1 MVLLSI
7 IAFIIIFS
15 SLILIHEAGHFFA
28 AKKSGVKVLEFGL
41 GFGKK
46 IYGKQIGETE
56 FTLNAIPFGG
66 FVRMEGEEESSDDS
80 RSFRNAVLWKQMF
93 ITLAGVFMNF
103 VFAILLLSLLFSLGT
118 NPILVSKNDYIK
130 AYESGVLVLQN
141 EDGSTFASVETIP
154 LLEDAVE
161 FAGEADINMA
171 FIEKIKMPY
180 FQALPFAFTETFRIS
195 WAVVEKVSEIPVEI
209 IENHKL
215 PDGMAG
221 PLGIAEV
228 THKVVPLGLLALLK
242 LAALLSISL
251 GVMNLLPIPALDGGR
266 FFFQLVTLILM
277 PFKVKPSERLE
288 EWAHIGGFFLL
299 MGFLLAVTWN
309 DVVRIFFS

>member
-1 MVLLSI
+1 MILLSI
-7 IAFIIIFS
+7 LAFIVIFS

-46 IYGKQIGETE
+46 IYGKQVGETE
-56 FTLNAIPFGG
+56 FTINAIPFGG
-66 FVRMEGEEESSDDS
+66 FVRMEGEEEASNDP
-80 RSFRNAVLWKQMF
+80 RSFRNVVLWKQMI

-103 VFAILLLSLLFSLGT
+103 VFAILLLSILFSLGT
-118 NPILVSKNDYIK
+118 NPILISKNDYIK
-130 AYESGVLVLQN
+130 AYESGALVLQN
-141 EDGSTFASVETIP
+141 KDGSTFASVETFP
-154 LLEDAVE
+154 SLDDAVE
-161 FAGEADINMA
+161 SAGDADIKMT
-171 FIEKIKMPY
+171 FVQKIKKP
-180 FQALPFAFTETFRIS
+180 FLKALPFAFTETFRIS
-195 WAVVEKVSEIPVEI
+195 WAVVEKVSEIPIEI

-228 THKVVPLGLLALLK
+228 THKVVPLGILALLK

-266 FFFQLVTLILM
+266 FFFQILALLLM
-277 PFKVKPSERLE
+277 PFKIKHSEKLE
-288 EWAHIGGFFLL
+288 EWAHVGGYFLL
-299 MGFLLAVTWN
+299 MGFLLVVTWN
-309 DVVRIFFS
+309 DIVRIFFL